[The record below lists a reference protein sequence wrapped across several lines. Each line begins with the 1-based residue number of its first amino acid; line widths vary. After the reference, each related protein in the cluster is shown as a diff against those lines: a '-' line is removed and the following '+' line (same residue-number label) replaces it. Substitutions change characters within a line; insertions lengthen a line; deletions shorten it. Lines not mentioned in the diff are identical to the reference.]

1 MYTMKKSFMP
11 FICLAL
17 LLLISCG
24 PSRHFGDTFTS
35 KGCNIDSVR
44 KQSEI
49 AFAKLD
55 KKRKTTKGFFKTQ
68 VYENDTSIFI
78 LRTHADGNIRNGG
91 GMSFEISKK
100 TCKIIDGYV
109 FQ

>member
-1 MYTMKKSFMP
+1 MRNLLTP
-11 FICLAL
+11 FICFTVFL
-17 LLLISCG
+17 LMACTS
-24 PSRHFGDTFTS
+24 SRHFENTFTS

-55 KKRKTTKGFFKTQ
+55 KKRKTPKGYFKTQ
-68 VYENDTSIFI
+68 VYENDTSIFV
-78 LRTHADGNIRNGG
+78 LRSHADGNIRNGG
-91 GMSFEISKK
+91 GMFFEISKR
-100 TCKIIDGYV
+100 TCKIIDGYL